1 MTLLSTPRVKID
13 IIPRPRIPELS
24 ASSSIDPME
33 ALKTYLQN
41 REDLK
46 DISASMLEA
55 AGKLLDDDVE
65 VVIGQ

>member
-1 MTLLSTPRVKID
+1 
-13 IIPRPRIPELS
+13 
-24 ASSSIDPME
+24 ME

-55 AGKLLDDDVE
+55 AQQLLSVDS
-65 VVIGQ
+65 